1 MSLLSPDEL
10 AALIPAE
17 SSIFP
22 APIPVQCVSSD
33 EFLPGVQT
41 PKQKEYEARVKALG
55 AELAKKQGLTRRKFF
70 KSASGMAAAFLAMN
84 DTYGPVFGVSRAEA
98 ATPEMANERA
108 QSLSGQFIMDMHTH
122 FLRDDTTLEGFARS
136 REAVGKAGWNPAL
149 VGKPQT
155 LEDLKFANYLKEI
168 FLDSDTK
175 VACISGAPSEK
186 VSDWFLTHDM
196 KNQAR
201 ATINSIAGSKRAFA
215 HAIFTPGY
223 AGWMDVKARLV

>member
-84 DTYGPVFGVSRAEA
+84 ETYGPVDEITASR
-98 ATPEMANERA
+98 
-108 QSLSGQFIMDMHTH
+108 
-122 FLRDDTTLEGFARS
+122 GF
-136 REAVGKAGWNPAL
+136 P
-149 VGKPQT
+149 
-155 LEDLKFANYLKEI
+155 I
-168 FLDSDTK
+168 
-175 VACISGAPSEK
+175 
-186 VSDWFLTHDM
+186 
-196 KNQAR
+196 
-201 ATINSIAGSKRAFA
+201 
-215 HAIFTPGY
+215 
-223 AGWMDVKARLV
+223 